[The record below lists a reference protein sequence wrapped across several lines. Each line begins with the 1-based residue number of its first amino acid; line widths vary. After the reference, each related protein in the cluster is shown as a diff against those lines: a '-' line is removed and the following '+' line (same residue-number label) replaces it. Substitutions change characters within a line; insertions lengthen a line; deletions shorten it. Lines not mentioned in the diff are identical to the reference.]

1 MNYPYFKDS
10 ETFKKEFVSMV
21 ENKYAI
27 DFKDSTP
34 YQQFVVLGQML
45 RLYIAKDWHNT
56 LKSIEENKQKVVYYF
71 SMEFLMGRMI
81 TNNLMNAGLS
91 CCFKSLQGAWA

>member
-1 MNYPYFKDS
+1 MNYTGFKDV
-10 ETFKKEFVSMV
+10 ETFKKTFISNV

-34 YQQFVVLGQML
+34 YQQFVVLGEMTRMYVANDWL
-45 RLYIAKDWHNT
+45 RTQELIKKEK
-56 LKSIEENKQKVVYYF
+56 LRQVYYF

-81 TNNLMNAGLS
+81 TNNLMNAGLYPLVKKA
-91 CCFKSLQGAWA
+91 FE